1 MAISTSADVAVS
13 AFVGNFA
20 SIYSRDLDKMAE
32 DREPPP
38 LFEDEETVRKQEDN
52 EDLFTSV
59 SEVCLE

>member
-1 MAISTSADVAVS
+1 
-13 AFVGNFA
+13 
-20 SIYSRDLDKMAE
+20 LDKMAE